1 MILQNRKA
9 YYNYHIL
16 EEYIAGIMLVGSE
29 VKSIR
34 NHDVNFKD
42 SYICINNNEVFVK
55 QMFIGKYK
63 QAVHT
68 NHEEVRDRK
77 LLLTKKQIRNIQKQ
91 LQVTGITSVPLEIFE
106 MSGKFKIK
114 IAIAKGKK
122 LYDKRDA
129 IKEKDIKLQTQRELI
144 K

>member
-1 MILQNRKA
+1 MKLQNRKA
-9 YYNYHIL
+9 YYEYHIL
-16 EEYIAGIMLVGSE
+16 EEYTAGIMLVGSE

-34 NHDVNFKD
+34 DSNINFKD
-42 SYICINNNEVFVK
+42 SYIYTHNNEVFVK

-63 QAVHT
+63 QAIHT

-77 LLLTKKQIRNIQKQ
+77 LLLTKKQIRDIQKQ

-106 MSGKFKIK
+106 LNGKFKMK

-122 LYDKRDA
+122 LYDKP
-129 IKEKDIKLQTQRELI
+129 
-144 K
+144 

>member
-1 MILQNRKA
+1 MKLQNRKA
-9 YYNYHIL
+9 YYEYHIL
-16 EEYIAGIMLVGSE
+16 EEYTAGIVLVGSE

-34 NHDVNFKD
+34 DSNINFKD
-42 SYICINNNEVFVK
+42 SYIYTHNNEVFVK

-63 QAVHT
+63 QAIHT

-77 LLLTKKQIRNIQKQ
+77 LLLTKKQIRDIQKQ

-106 MSGKFKIK
+106 LNGKFKMK

-122 LYDKRDA
+122 LYDKRES
-129 IKEKDIKLQTQRELI
+129 IKEKDIKIQTQRELI
-144 K
+144 

>member
-1 MILQNRKA
+1 MKLQNRKA
-9 YYNYHIL
+9 YYEYHIL
-16 EEYIAGIMLVGSE
+16 EEYTAGIMLVGSE

-34 NHDVNFKD
+34 DSNINFKD
-42 SYICINNNEVFVK
+42 SYIYTHNNEVFVK

-63 QAVHT
+63 QAIHT

-77 LLLTKKQIRNIQKQ
+77 LLLTKKQIRDIQKQ

-106 MSGKFKIK
+106 LNGKFKMK

-122 LYDKRDA
+122 LYDKRES
-129 IKEKDIKLQTQRELI
+129 IKEKDIKIQTQRELI
-144 K
+144 

>member
-1 MILQNRKA
+1 MKLQNRKA
-9 YYNYHIL
+9 YYEYHIL
-16 EEYIAGIMLVGSE
+16 EEYIAGIVLVGSE

-34 NHDVNFKD
+34 DSNINFKD
-42 SYICINNNEVFVK
+42 SYIYTHNNEVFVK

-63 QAVHT
+63 QAIHT

-77 LLLTKKQIRNIQKQ
+77 LLLTKKQIRDIQKQ

-106 MSGKFKIK
+106 LNGKFKMK

-122 LYDKRDA
+122 LYDKRES
-129 IKEKDIKLQTQRELI
+129 IKEKDIKIQTQRELI
-144 K
+144 

>member
-1 MILQNRKA
+1 MKLQNRKA
-9 YYNYHIL
+9 YYEYHIL
-16 EEYIAGIMLVGSE
+16 EEYTAGIMLVGSE

-34 NHDVNFKD
+34 DSNINFKD
-42 SYICINNNEVFVK
+42 SYIYIHNNEVFMK

-63 QAVHT
+63 QAIHT

-77 LLLTKKQIRNIQKQ
+77 LLLTKKQIRDIQKQ

-106 MSGKFKIK
+106 LNGKFKVK

-122 LYDKRDA
+122 LYDKRES
-129 IKEKDIKLQTQRELI
+129 IKEKDIKIQTQRELI
-144 K
+144 

>member
-1 MILQNRKA
+1 MKLQNRKA
-9 YYNYHIL
+9 YYEYHIL
-16 EEYIAGIMLVGSE
+16 EEYTAGIMLVGSE

-34 NHDVNFKD
+34 DSNINFKD
-42 SYICINNNEVFVK
+42 SYIYTHNNEVFVK

-63 QAVHT
+63 QAIHT

-77 LLLTKKQIRNIQKQ
+77 LLLTKKQIQDIQKQ

-106 MSGKFKIK
+106 LNGKFKIK

-122 LYDKRDA
+122 LYDKRES
-129 IKEKDIKLQTQRELI
+129 IKEKDIKIQTQRELI
-144 K
+144 

>member
-1 MILQNRKA
+1 MKLQNRKA
-9 YYNYHIL
+9 YYEYHIL
-16 EEYIAGIMLVGSE
+16 EEYTAGIMLVGSE

-34 NHDVNFKD
+34 DSNINFKD
-42 SYICINNNEVFVK
+42 SYIYTHNNEVFVK

-63 QAVHT
+63 QAIHT

-77 LLLTKKQIRNIQKQ
+77 LLLTKKQIRDIQKQ

-106 MSGKFKIK
+106 LNGKFKIK

-122 LYDKRDA
+122 LYDKRES
-129 IKEKDIKLQTQRELI
+129 IKEKDIKIQTQRELI
-144 K
+144 